1 MIFMSGNS
9 GKSTTLVLIL
19 LGLGVLVLLLAAR
32 EGRDRP
38 ISIATTHA
46 VRQNLI
52 SWITT
57 NGKVEPVEPR
67 IIQAQLTTFIE
78 AVAVKEGQ
86 RVDRGQL
93 LMTLDAKD
101 LKTELAHM
109 REQLVAAE
117 NERKIAVT
125 GGSPEEIAQLE
136 SDLVKTNA
144 EIDRLRSE
152 RDSLERLYAKQAAT
166 RQEIEQTKTA
176 LAKAEADRRLIEEKR
191 RAILERSKPEAERA
205 TLRIEEARN
214 SIQSLEDKSKS
225 ARVLAPAGG
234 TVYSLPARAGTYVHT
249 GDLLAELADLTRI
262 RIRVFV
268 DEPELGSLK
277 EGQAVEITWEALPDR
292 TWNGLLEQLP
302 KTIVARGTRNVGEV
316 LCSVDNETGELLPN
330 TNVDVRIRTAQ
341 RENTLTISRAAVRGD
356 GNARY
361 VFVVEQDRLRKRD
374 VKVGIS
380 NATDYEILSGIT
392 ENDVV
397 ALPGASGFQEGMAVT
412 VAQEK

>member
-9 GKSTTLVLIL
+9 GKSTTLILIL

-46 VRQNLI
+46 VGQNLI

-125 GGSPEEIAQLE
+125 GGSPEEIAQLY

-176 LAKAEADRRLIEEKR
+176 LEGRGGQAADRGEEKGHT
-191 RAILERSKPEAERA
+191 RAI
-205 TLRIEEARN
+205 
-214 SIQSLEDKSKS
+214 
-225 ARVLAPAGG
+225 
-234 TVYSLPARAGTYVHT
+234 
-249 GDLLAELADLTRI
+249 
-262 RIRVFV
+262 
-268 DEPELGSLK
+268 
-277 EGQAVEITWEALPDR
+277 
-292 TWNGLLEQLP
+292 
-302 KTIVARGTRNVGEV
+302 
-316 LCSVDNETGELLPN
+316 ETGG
-330 TNVDVRIRTAQ
+330 RTCHAP
-341 RENTLTISRAAVRGD
+341 D
-356 GNARY
+356 
-361 VFVVEQDRLRKRD
+361 
-374 VKVGIS
+374 
-380 NATDYEILSGIT
+380 
-392 ENDVV
+392 
-397 ALPGASGFQEGMAVT
+397 
-412 VAQEK
+412 